1 MRKLLIMGIGK
12 DKPGIVRDVSEIL
25 YRAGASLE
33 DSSMTILEGNFAMIM
48 IASVPGKNRLQSFNS
63 LFAALRKKLHLTI
76 DVTELKEK
84 PKVGP
89 VLHQGK
95 PFVVTVLGKDKP
107 GIVYRVSSL
116 LACYHVNIT
125 DLNTKV
131 IGREGG
137 KNVYAMVLEV
147 EFPPKVSSAL
157 IEGKLKK
164 LSRVL
169 RTEILLRA
177 IESITC

>member
-1 MRKLLIMGIGK
+1 MKKILIMGIGK

-25 YRAGASLE
+25 YRVGASLE
-33 DSSMTILEGNFAMIM
+33 DTSMTILEGNFAMIM
-48 IASVPGKNRLQSFNS
+48 IASIPEKKRVQSLDS
-63 LFAALRKKLHLTI
+63 LFVSLRKKLRLTI
-76 DVTELKEK
+76 EVTELKET

-89 VLHQGK
+89 VLHQGR

-116 LACYHVNIT
+116 LARHSVNIT

-147 EFPPKVSSAL
+147 EFPPKADLSL
-157 IEGKLKK
+157 IEKKLKG
-164 LSRVL
+164 LSRAL
-169 RTEILLRA
+169 CTEILLKA
-177 IESITC
+177 IESVTC